1 MKGYENIPATLI
13 YRVKKILGL
22 TSDEDCITYLDSIKA
37 EAKVYI
43 KTKLDDKATLDVDQE
58 KLAIDLYIQ
67 YQMFAKT
74 ENESISND
82 KIVTLDGLLD
92 SVNYKWR
99 ENNKEVRKVRGLKVY

>member
-1 MKGYENIPATLI
+1 MKGYENIPDTLH
-13 YRVKKILGL
+13 YRVKKILAM
-22 TSDEDCITYLDSIKA
+22 TNDVDYIAYLDSIKA

-43 KTKLDDKATLDVDQE
+43 KTKLDDKAVLDTDQE

-74 ENESISND
+74 ENEAISND
-82 KIVTLDGLLD
+82 KIITLDGMLD

-99 ENNKEVRKVRGLKVY
+99 ENNKEVRKVRGLKIY

>member
-1 MKGYENIPATLI
+1 MEGYENIPSTLL
-13 YRVKKILGL
+13 YRVKKILAL

-43 KTKLDDKATLDVDQE
+43 KTKLDDKAVLDIEQE
-58 KLAIDLYIQ
+58 KLATDLYIQ

-74 ENESISND
+74 ENEAISND
-82 KIVTLDGLLD
+82 KIITLDGMLD

-99 ENNKEVRKVRGLKVY
+99 ENNKEIRKIRGVKVY